1 MDLEG
6 FNRAA
11 DYDLAQALAACA
23 DVPRW
28 VAALSAGRPYAS
40 VAVLLARA
48 DALAR
53 GWSDAEVDRAL
64 ARHPRIGERAAG
76 GEAEAAASAREQ
88 SGVAGD
94 ERTKARLR
102 AGNEAYESR
111 FDRVFL
117 IRAAGRSEREILAAL
132 DARLANDP
140 ETERGVV
147 ASELREIA
155 VLRLERLVTSPPT
168 EGAQR

>member
-1 MDLEG
+1 MDLAG

-11 DYDLAQALAACA
+11 ASDLAEALAACA
-23 DVPRW
+23 DVPAW
-28 VAALSAGRPYAS
+28 VTALIAGRPYGD

-53 GWSDAEVDRAL
+53 GWSDADVDRAL
-64 ARHPRIGERAAG
+64 ARHPRIGERASGAG
-76 GEAEAAASAREQ
+76 TEAAASAREQ

-94 ERTKARLR
+94 ARTQARLR
-102 AGNEAYESR
+102 AGNAAYEAR

-117 IRAAGRSEREILAAL
+117 IRAAGRSETEILAAL

-147 ASELREIA
+147 AAELREIA
-155 VLRLERLVTSPPT
+155 VLRLERLVTSSPT
-168 EGAQR
+168 EGADR

>member
-6 FNRAA
+6 FNKAA
-11 DYDLAQALAACA
+11 YSDLAQALAACA

-28 VAALSAGRPYAS
+28 VAALSDGRPYAS

-64 ARHPRIGERAAG
+64 AQHPRIGERAAG
-76 GEAEAAASAREQ
+76 GGAEAAASAREQ

-117 IRAAGRSEREILAAL
+117 IRAAGRSEAEILAAL